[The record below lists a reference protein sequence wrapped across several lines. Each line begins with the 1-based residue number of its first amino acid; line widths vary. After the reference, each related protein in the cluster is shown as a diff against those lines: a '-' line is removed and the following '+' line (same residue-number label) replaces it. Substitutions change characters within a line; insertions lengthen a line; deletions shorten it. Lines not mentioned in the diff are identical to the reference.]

1 MTSPYRRT
9 SRAPRSSLAAFV
21 AVTLSLALAACVGIP
36 SSGSVMTG
44 NVVTEDETFP
54 FAALPSGP
62 QADSTQ
68 QEILTNFMQAATSP
82 GNDYEIARQF
92 LTSQAD
98 AGWKP
103 GASVLIREGSGTTL
117 GITETTV
124 EYSVSTKASVD
135 SFGLYKEDRVQ
146 ATQRRQYS
154 FEQVDGQW
162 RISALDDGTVLS
174 RDNFEAAFDEHA
186 LYFFD
191 PSFRYLIPDVRWFPT
206 RSDVPT
212 RIVNALVGGQASW
225 MQGGATL
232 TAFPQGT
239 RVSRVEVVSGR
250 ATVDLSDEAA
260 GLSNLEKARVQ
271 QQLETSLGTVSVNT
285 VSLTVRG
292 VPLAVPDAGASNATV
307 TPPVD
312 SEALIRRG
320 DEFGFATANTFASIN
335 NLSSKIVGVD
345 ASAVT
350 LARGQTSAAVLGV
363 AGAYLITVGDQEPIL
378 VDDRPGLVAPSID
391 TWKYVWSVPADNAA
405 ALRAIGSDQVVH
417 EISSTLPVDAE
428 VVSFEVSRDGAR
440 VLLYLNTDTG
450 PKLFVAAVL
459 RRDGVPSGLGEL
471 IGLPVSADAPIDA
484 SWVDDR
490 SVATLATTDGHQV
503 VTLFQIGGPT
513 ESLGRADG
521 GVALVGGNGTEQIRV
536 LTDNG
541 TILQRR
547 ASGWQNALL
556 TADVLATQQ

>member
-1 MTSPYRRT
+1 MSDRRRT
-9 SRAPRSSLAAFV
+9 SRSSIGTRAALFATV
-21 AVTLSLALAACVGIP
+21 VSVALAGCVGIP
-36 SSGSVMTG
+36 AGGSVMPG
-44 NVVTEDETFP
+44 NLVTEDETFP

-68 QEILTNFMQAATSP
+68 QEILTDFIQAATSP
-82 GNDYEIARQF
+82 ERDYEIARQF
-92 LTSQAD
+92 LTPGAD
-98 AGWKP
+98 EQWVP
-103 GASVLIREGSGTTL
+103 NASVLIREGSGTTL
-117 GITETTV
+117 TISETTV
-124 EYSVSTKASVD
+124 EYSVATKASID
-135 SFGLYKEDRVQ
+135 ALGLYVEDRVQ

-162 RISALDDGTVLS
+162 RISALDNGIVLS

-191 PSFRYLIPDVRWFPT
+191 PSYRYLIPDVRWFPT

-212 RIVNALVGGQASW
+212 RIVSALVGGQASW

-232 TAFPQGT
+232 SAFPQGT
-239 RVSRVEVVSGR
+239 RVSAVDVVSGR
-250 ATVDLSDEAA
+250 ATVDLSEDVA
-260 GLSNLEKARVQ
+260 GLNNIDKARIQ
-271 QQLETSLGTVSVNT
+271 QQLESSLGTVSVNT

-292 VPLAVPDAGASNATV
+292 VPLAVSDPSASNATV

-312 SEALIRRG
+312 SEALIRRE
-320 DEFGFATANTFASIN
+320 DEFGFATDDTFSTIN
-335 NLSSKIVGVD
+335 DLSAKIVGVD
-345 ASAVT
+345 AAAVT
-350 LARGQTSAAVLGV
+350 LARGQNSAAVLGQG
-363 AGAYLITVGDQEPIL
+363 GAYLVTVGDPNPIL
-378 VDDRPGLVAPSID
+378 VDSRGGLVAPSID

-405 ALRAIGSDQVVH
+405 ALRAVGADQVVH

-428 VVSFEVSRDGAR
+428 VVSMDVSRDGGR
-440 VLLYLNTDTG
+440 VLLYLNTDAG

-490 SVATLATTDGHQV
+490 SVASLAMVEGHQT
-503 VTLFQIGGPT
+503 VTLFQIGGPSET
-513 ESLGRADG
+513 LGRADG

-536 LTDNG
+536 LTDTG

-547 ASGWQNALL
+547 ASGWQNSLL

>member
-1 MTSPYRRT
+1 MTDPT
-9 SRAPRSSLAAFV
+9 PTTRARGSLAALL
-21 AVTLSLALAACVGIP
+21 AVTLSVALAACVGIP
-36 SSGSVMTG
+36 SGGSVMTG
-44 NVVTEDETFP
+44 EVITEDESFP

-68 QEILTNFMQAATSP
+68 QEILTDFMQAATSP
-82 GNDYEIARQF
+82 EGNYEIARQF
-92 LTSQAD
+92 LTPAAAEDWQPS
-98 AGWKP
+98 
-103 GASVLIREGSGTTL
+103 ASVLIREGSGTML
-117 GITETTV
+117 GITESV
-124 EYSVSTKASVD
+124 IEYSVSTKASID
-135 SFGLYKEDRVQ
+135 GLGLYKEDRVQ

-174 RDNFEAAFDEHA
+174 RDNFNAAFDEHA

-191 PSFRYLIPDVRWFPT
+191 PSYRYLIPDVRWFPT

-212 RIVNALVGGQASW
+212 RIVTALLGGQASW

-232 TAFPQGT
+232 SAFPQGT
-239 RVSRVEVVSGR
+239 QRASPVEVVSGR
-250 ATVDLSDEAA
+250 ATVDLSDEVAS
-260 GLSNLEKARVQ
+260 LNNVDKARIQ

-292 VPLAVPDAGASNATV
+292 VPLAVPDPGASNATV

-320 DEFGFATANTFASIN
+320 DEFGFATDDTFASIN
-335 NLSSKIVGVD
+335 NLSAKIVGVD

-350 LARGQTSAAVLGV
+350 LARGQSSAAVLGTG
-363 AGAYLITVGDQEPIL
+363 GAYLITVGEPQPIL
-378 VDDRPGLVAPSID
+378 VDNREGLVAPSID

-405 ALRAIGSDQVVH
+405 ALRAVGSDQVVH

-428 VVSFEVSRDGAR
+428 VVSLDVSRDGAR
-440 VLLYLNTDTG
+440 VLLYLNTDAG

-490 SVATLATTDGHQV
+490 SVASIATSDGTQP
-503 VTLFQIGGPT
+503 VTLFPIGGPS

-536 LTDNG
+536 LAENG